1 MTPRRHATS
10 SAVDVTALLSDVAG
24 RYASARVP
32 VHTAPGLA
40 GRRLQ
45 TRAPRGD
52 LTRALTNL
60 VDNAVRHARTAVVLD
75 ATAVGHQ
82 VEVTVTDDGHGISV
96 EDRDGVFD
104 RFTRLDEARD
114 RDSGGSGLGLPI
126 TQALLRRSGGDV
138 RPRGRRPGPASRGP
152 PAHGP
157 LILLGAQVFR
167 MTPSWHATKPG
178 LRLIRHTVALMR
190 YTTLGTSGTIV
201 STQCLGTMTFGA
213 EADEEASGSILDAF
227 AEAGGTFLDT
237 ADVYSKGVSEEITGR
252 WLRSHPEDAARMVVA
267 TKGRFPMGEGHNDV
281 GLSRRHLRQ
290 ALDASLTRLGVEHI
304 DLYQMHAWDAV
315 TPLEETLRFLDDA
328 VAAGKIG
335 YYGFSNYLG
344 YQVTKAVHTAR
355 EHGWTPPV
363 TLQPQYNLLV
373 RDIEHEVV
381 PACLDGGLGLLPWS
395 PLAGGWLTGKYQRNT
410 TPTGAS
416 RLGEDPERGMEAYG
430 PRNSDERT
438 WAVIDAV
445 AEVAKEQGVTSAAVA
460 LAWVAAQ
467 PAVTSVIL
475 GARTVEQL
483 TDNLAAADLDLAA
496 DQLSHLSAVS
506 SPRMDDYPYGAAGIA
521 QRHRV
526 IG

>member
-1 MTPRRHATS
+1 
-10 SAVDVTALLSDVAG
+10 
-24 RYASARVP
+24 
-32 VHTAPGLA
+32 
-40 GRRLQ
+40 
-45 TRAPRGD
+45 
-52 LTRALTNL
+52 
-60 VDNAVRHARTAVVLD
+60 
-75 ATAVGHQ
+75 
-82 VEVTVTDDGHGISV
+82 
-96 EDRDGVFD
+96 
-104 RFTRLDEARD
+104 
-114 RDSGGSGLGLPI
+114 
-126 TQALLRRSGGDV
+126 
-138 RPRGRRPGPASRGP
+138 
-152 PAHGP
+152 
-157 LILLGAQVFR
+157 
-167 MTPSWHATKPG
+167 
-178 LRLIRHTVALMR
+178 MR
-190 YTTLGTSGTIV
+190 YTTLGNSGTIV

-213 EADEEASGSILDAF
+213 EADEETSEHILDAF

-252 WLRSHPEDAARMVVA
+252 WLKSHPEHAANMVVA

-281 GLSRRHLRQ
+281 GLSRRHLRL
-290 ALDASLTRLGVEHI
+290 ALDASLSRLGVEHI

-328 VAAGKIG
+328 VTAGKIG

-395 PLAGGWLTGKYQRNT
+395 PLAGGWLTGKYQRDT

-438 WAVIDAV
+438 WAVVEAV
-445 AEVAKEQGVTSAAVA
+445 AEVAKEQGVTSAQVA

-483 TDNLAAADLDLAA
+483 TDNLAAADLDLTSE
-496 DQLSHLSAVS
+496 QLAHLSEVS
-506 SPRMDDYPYGAAGIA
+506 APRVGVYPYGAAGIA
-521 QRHRV
+521 QRHRS
-526 IG
+526 ID